1 MSVLNIMKLNLVLP
15 TLLAALGLAGC
26 AANSLE
32 KTWKSP
38 AHTGG
43 AVKKVAVIAVDE
55 RGMVRK
61 GFENRFVRDLGERQ
75 QPAIVTYDLI
85 ALPDIK
91 TDKEAAVK
99 AFSAA
104 GADSVLIVRLVSIS
118 SKSRQVEASPEVYV
132 PVITGF
138 NDYYST
144 YGWYDYYSVAFVD
157 MGASWGSTKQYVYLD
172 TSLHDLA
179 SGKRIWSTLTRTTLK
194 DDSDRL
200 AELDTLCVKVVSAMH
215 RDGVVR

>member
-1 MSVLNIMKLNLVLP
+1 MKLNLFLL
-15 TLLAALGLAGC
+15 TLFATLGLAGC
-26 AANSLE
+26 AANRLE
-32 KTWKSP
+32 NTWKSP
-38 AHTGG
+38 AYTTGP
-43 AVKKVAVIAVDE
+43 VKKIAVIAVDE

-75 QPAIVTYDLI
+75 QPAIVTYELI

-91 TDKEAAVK
+91 ADKEAAAK
-99 AFSAA
+99 AFSTA
-104 GADSVLIVRLVSIS
+104 GADSVLIVRLVSAS
-118 SKSRQVEASPEVYV
+118 SQSRQVEARPEAYV

-138 NDYYST
+138 NDYYSA
-144 YGWYDYYSVAFVD
+144 YGWYDYYTVAFTD
-157 MGASWGSTKQYVYLD
+157 MGASWGSTKQYIYLD

-179 SGKRIWSTLTRTTLK
+179 TGKRIWSTITRTTLK

-215 RDGVVR
+215 KDGVVR